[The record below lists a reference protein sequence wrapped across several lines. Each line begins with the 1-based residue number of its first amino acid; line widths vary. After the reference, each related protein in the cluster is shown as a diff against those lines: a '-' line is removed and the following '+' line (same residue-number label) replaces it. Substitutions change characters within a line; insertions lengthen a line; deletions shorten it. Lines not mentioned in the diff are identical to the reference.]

1 MIMAH
6 TETLMADALISSKR
20 FCWIAAIPA
29 CVLLHVSPGHSQTAQ
44 LAPGKSQSS
53 FNQSTGSSSSVAIGI
68 TSSFG
73 VSSSAQASPSYN
85 AAAQASLVLNTDP
98 QSAQSGASKLSNY
111 NSSTQMVGSE
121 AGNSP
126 VNVKILSN
134 TIKTQSTD
142 GSREQDTINS
152 RQLTTGD
159 GFSDSGNTIST
170 AEFAAQGFGG
180 VQDLRFRGKGEGD
193 AGTGSSFTADV
204 TPLLNTDELG
214 NTSAGATYGT
224 GSANAT
230 AETRTRFQADIT
242 TSTFVNSFVSSF

>member
-1 MIMAH
+1 MALTKTSITRTH
-6 TETLMADALISSKR
+6 RLLKCR
-20 FCWIAAIPA
+20 PWLAIVPI
-29 CVLLHVSPGHSQTAQ
+29 CVLMHAPSGYTQTAQ

-98 QSAQSGASKLSNY
+98 QNGQTGASNLANY

-134 TIKTQSTD
+134 TIKTQATD

-159 GFSDSGNTIST
+159 GFSDSGNTTST
-170 AEFAAQGFGG
+170 AEFAAEGFGAI
-180 VQDLRFRGKGEGD
+180 QDLRFRGNSGGG

-204 TPLLNTDELG
+204 IPLLKTDEQG
-214 NTSAGATYGT
+214 NTTSGTTYGT
-224 GSANAT
+224 GTANAS

>member
-1 MIMAH
+1 MDLTKRQTTRTYNLFKCCSYA
-6 TETLMADALISSKR
+6 ALVPVCILIQATSGY
-20 FCWIAAIPA
+20 A
-29 CVLLHVSPGHSQTAQ
+29 QTAQ

-85 AAAQASLVLNTDP
+85 AAAQASLVLNTEP
-98 QSAQSGASKLSNY
+98 QSTQIGGSTLANY

-134 TIKTQSTD
+134 TIKTQATD

-159 GFSDSGNTIST
+159 GFSDSGNTTST
-170 AEFAAQGFGG
+170 AEFAAQGFGAI
-180 VQDLRFRGKGEGD
+180 QDLRFRGNSEG
-193 AGTGSSFTADV
+193 GTGNGSSFTADV
-204 TPLLNTDELG
+204 TPLLNTDEQG

-224 GSANAT
+224 GSANAS

>member
-1 MIMAH
+1 MALTQTLSTH
-6 TETLMADALISSKR
+6 TYKLLK
-20 FCWIAAIPA
+20 FCSWVATAQV
-29 CVLLHVSPGHSQTAQ
+29 CVLMHTPSGYTQTAQ

-98 QSAQSGASKLSNY
+98 QSSQTGGTSLANY

-134 TIKTQSTD
+134 TIKSQSTD

-152 RQLTTGD
+152 RQLTNGD
-159 GFSDSGNTIST
+159 SFSDSGNTTST
-170 AEFAAQGFGG
+170 AEFAAQGFGA
-180 VQDLRFRGKGEGD
+180 VQDLRFRGNGEGG

-204 TPLLNTDELG
+204 TPLLNTDEQG
-214 NTSAGATYGT
+214 NTSAGSTYGT